1 MFWDWVSRVIFRRSR
16 RRSMRELD
24 VMTAEM
30 EERMRH
36 LNARIAKLYTKEEW
50 AALENR
56 IRREHPYLFDD
67 HGTRE
72 R

>member
-36 LNARIAKLYTKEEW
+36 LNARIAKLYTKDGI
-50 AALENR
+50 LDL
-56 IRREHPYLFDD
+56 PYPLRAGYTLGRD
-67 HGTRE
+67 
-72 R
+72 